1 LSRLIF
7 YDGIEN
13 SGRFEYSSPVC
24 LQLDLLEVG
33 FNRVIGIDYII
44 IRAKLEAAKAELNA
58 DRAKDLKPTGDSQT
72 EVAILLQD
80 PFR

>member
-1 LSRLIF
+1 MHFDTGVEDL
-7 YDGIEN
+7 GQ
-13 SGRFEYSSPVC
+13 FEHSSPVC
-24 LQLDLLEVG
+24 LQLDFLEVG

-44 IRAKLEAAKAELNA
+44 IRAKLEAAKAKLTA

>member
-1 LSRLIF
+1 
-7 YDGIEN
+7 
-13 SGRFEYSSPVC
+13 VC

-58 DRAKDLKPTGDSQT
+58 DRAKRS
-72 EVAILLQD
+72 
-80 PFR
+80 